1 MGPCAGEHSMSWIR
15 LCVSASLS
23 SSIWIRS
30 RSAAFSSRSTR
41 VVRCESASALSSAPV
56 SSACFS
62 CRSWISDWAADA
74 AEMDVAAVDALEDK
88 ASGVRKNAVA
98 LLERLVLTH
107 PYGMYGGF
115 LSEAE

>member
-41 VVRCESASALSSAPV
+41 VVRCESASALRSAPV

-62 CRSWISDWAADA
+62 WSCWSSAPSDDADTEVGA
-74 AEMDVAAVDALEDK
+74 VEALEKTVRGDMSSPVGPAVD
-88 ASGVRKNAVA
+88 G
-98 LLERLVLTH
+98 
-107 PYGMYGGF
+107 P
-115 LSEAE
+115 SE